1 MTMKSTADRRRT
13 RQQTRPLHDRPD
25 LLEQRNKD
33 AQRVHTI
40 EVLHRAALKTTDLRI
55 EGPEQG
61 LPRMRRLV
69 HRGTQRPV
77 FKVPSITLGRT
88 VQCESLLEVDAAM
101 LLDADPQVHLYAEQP
116 LRVDYFDGNSWRHHI
131 PDFLVQ
137 RGDAPTLVEI
147 KFEKGIDEAV
157 RARTGL
163 LTAKLAEIG
172 VRYSLV
178 TESWIRRDASVQNA
192 MAVLRRAR
200 HATTEIQQ
208 LAVLEK
214 LRSTGAHALVDFGWG
229 IANSLEAVGI
239 AKLILSGAATVHPD
253 TLISSSSPVRIATT
267 SSEERTPW

>member
-1 MTMKSTADRRRT
+1 MKSTANHRRM
-13 RQQTRPLHDRPD
+13 RQQIRPLHDRPD

-33 AQRVHTI
+33 AQRADAI

-61 LPRMRRLV
+61 LLRMRRLV

-101 LLDADPQVHLYAEQP
+101 LLDADPCIRLYAEQP
-116 LRVDYFDGNSWRHHI
+116 LRIDYFDGNSWCHHI
-131 PDFLVQ
+131 PDFLVL
-137 RGDAPTLVEI
+137 RGNAPTLVEI
-147 KFEKGIDEAV
+147 KFEKDIDEAV
-157 RARTGL
+157 RARTAL
-163 LTAKLAEIG
+163 LTAKLAETG

-178 TESWIRRDASVQNA
+178 TESWIRRDSSVQNA
-192 MAVLRRAR
+192 LTVLRRAR
-200 HATTEIQQ
+200 HTITEIQQ

-214 LRSTGAHALVDFGWG
+214 LRSTGEHALVDFGWE
-229 IANSLEAVGI
+229 IPNSLEAVGI
-239 AKLILSGAATVHPD
+239 AKLIQSGAATVHPD
-253 TLISSSSPVRIATT
+253 RLISSSSPVRIAAP